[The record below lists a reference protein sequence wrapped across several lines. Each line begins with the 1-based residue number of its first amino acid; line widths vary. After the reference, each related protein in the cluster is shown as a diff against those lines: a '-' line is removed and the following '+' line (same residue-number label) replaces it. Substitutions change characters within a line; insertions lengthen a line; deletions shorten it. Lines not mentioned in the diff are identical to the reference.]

1 MPKSNF
7 SNKLLV
13 ILTLDAACD
22 NLILPEGDLNARL
35 KCNLRQF
42 CTCSGQLFAPFIAFM
57 VYICLNCKCYVKFS
71 VSTFFQ
77 FFPCEFIFFALLVWF
92 ASSLA
97 CVCNFLPISANFCP
111 LFFSIFN
118 SFSKSRHAIV

>member
-57 VYICLNCKCYVKFS
+57 VYFFLNRKCYAKFS
-71 VSTFFQ
+71 VFHFFSILSLRIY
-77 FFPCEFIFFALLVWF
+77 FLCSFGLVWP
-92 ASSLA
+92 SLA
-97 CVCNFLPISANFCP
+97 CFCQFLPIFANFCP
-111 LFFSIFN
+111 LFLSIFD
-118 SFSKSRHAIV
+118 SFSP